1 MIKKKRDNLYTPE
14 KMKKLDTFPNNKI
27 SIIILNI
34 LRFIILLEENSE
46 LEAHFFES
54 VICYFSEF
62 SKK

>member
-1 MIKKKRDNLYTPE
+1 MKRDNSYTPE

-46 LEAHFFES
+46 LDSFF
-54 VICYFSEF
+54 
-62 SKK
+62 